1 MEAGGHSRVGE
12 IVSHY
17 RIVRRLG
24 VGGMGEVYQA
34 VDVDLDR
41 PAVLKF
47 LLPHLWDDERLR
59 ERFIREAKAASSLDH
74 PNICTIYEIGHG
86 KDDDPFIAMA
96 YYEGETL
103 SKRIARLGPLPFEQV
118 IEIGRQLAAGLATAH
133 ERGVIH
139 RDVKPDNVI
148 ITSDGLAKILD
159 FGVAK
164 LREASSLTSTD
175 AAVGTLLYM
184 SPEQCQGLAVGERS
198 DIWSLGTVLYE
209 MTTGERAFR
218 GENIFV
224 AAYEIA
230 NDDPIAVEELRPDV
244 PAELKRII
252 ERTLEKDPDA
262 RYPSMR
268 ELESDL
274 AVMRLS
280 RPELR
285 PPTKPVSA
293 PLRDAPPAARPR
305 IARLSLA
312 AGVVV
317 VGIVALVAFAGRSV
331 YCGWIPASTWCATET
346 LALAPAVEPA
356 AIGTLPVLDYWI
368 TVQRYRDGAPY
379 REPFRL
385 DHEMVF
391 ESDYRIFLHFQ
402 TAQAGNVYILNQGPP
417 GNGAAAGYN
426 LLFPKVTL
434 NGGDSFLPA
443 AYELQ
448 IPESGGFVF
457 DNEVGAETVWLVWSK
472 QRIAALEAV
481 RGRANAR
488 DLGVIDGPAEIAA
501 IAAVLSSVDQPNQAT
516 VERLGG
522 EQKTRLRTAGDQLIH
537 RILLE
542 HR

>member
-1 MEAGGHSRVGE
+1 
-12 IVSHY
+12 
-17 RIVRRLG
+17 
-24 VGGMGEVYQA
+24 
-34 VDVDLDR
+34 
-41 PAVLKF
+41 
-47 LLPHLWDDERLR
+47 
-59 ERFIREAKAASSLDH
+59 
-74 PNICTIYEIGHG
+74 
-86 KDDDPFIAMA
+86 
-96 YYEGETL
+96 
-103 SKRIARLGPLPFEQV
+103 V
-118 IEIGRQLAAGLATAH
+118 IDIGRQLAAGLAIAH
-133 ERGVIH
+133 QRGVIH
-139 RDVKPDNVI
+139 RDVKPDNVM

-184 SPEQCQGLAVGERS
+184 SPEQCQGHPVGERT

-230 NDDPIAVEELRPDV
+230 NDDPVAVDELRPDV
-244 PAELKRII
+244 PAGIQRII
-252 ERTLEKDPDA
+252 ERTLEKDPEA

-274 AVMRLS
+274 AAMQLS
-280 RPELR
+280 HPEL
-285 PPTKPVSA
+285 PPPPKPGPWLSEQTSA
-293 PLRDAPPAARPR
+293 AAPSR
-305 IARLSLA
+305 IAKRSLA
-312 AGVVV
+312 AGALV
-317 VGIVALVAFAGRSV
+317 VGIAAVLAFAGRSV
-331 YCGWIPASTWCATET
+331 YCGLIPASTWCATET
-346 LALAPAVEPA
+346 LAPAPAVEPA
-356 AIGTLPVLDYWI
+356 AVGTLPALDYWI

-385 DHEMVF
+385 DREMVF

-402 TAQAGNVYILNQGPP
+402 TAQAGNVYILNQGPARS
-417 GNGAAAGYN
+417 GAAAGYN

-443 AYELQ
+443 AYTLQ

-472 QRIAALEAV
+472 ERIAALEAV

-488 DLGVIDGPAEIAA
+488 DLGVIDDPAETAA
-501 IAAVLSSVDQPNQAT
+501 IAAMLSVDQPNQAT
-516 VERLGG
+516 VERLSG
-522 EQKTRLRTAGDQLIH
+522 EQKTRLRTAGDLLVH

>member
-12 IVSHY
+12 TVSHY

-47 LLPHLWDDERLR
+47 LLPHLWDDERIR

-103 SKRIARLGPLPFEQV
+103 SKRIARLGPLPFGQV
-118 IEIGRQLAAGLATAH
+118 IDIGRQLAAGLAIAH
-133 ERGVIH
+133 QRGVIH
-139 RDVKPDNVI
+139 RDIKPDNVM

-184 SPEQCQGLAVGERS
+184 SPEQCQGHPVGERT

-230 NDDPIAVEELRPDV
+230 NDDPVAVDELRPDV
-244 PAELKRII
+244 PAGIQRII
-252 ERTLEKDPDA
+252 ERTLEKDPEA

-274 AVMRLS
+274 AAMQLS
-280 RPELR
+280 HPEL
-285 PPTKPVSA
+285 PPPPKPGPWLSEQTSA
-293 PLRDAPPAARPR
+293 AAPPR
-305 IARLSLA
+305 IAKRSLA
-312 AGVVV
+312 AGALV
-317 VGIVALVAFAGRSV
+317 VGIAAVLAFAGRSV
-331 YCGWIPASTWCATET
+331 YCGLIPASTWCATET
-346 LALAPAVEPA
+346 LAPAPAVEPA
-356 AIGTLPVLDYWI
+356 AVGTLPALDYWI

-385 DHEMVF
+385 DREMVF

-402 TAQAGNVYILNQGPP
+402 TAQAGNVYILNQGPARS
-417 GNGAAAGYN
+417 GAAAGYN

-443 AYELQ
+443 AYTLQ

-472 QRIAALEAV
+472 ERIAALEAV

-488 DLGVIDGPAEIAA
+488 DLGVIDDPAETAA
-501 IAAVLSSVDQPNQAT
+501 IAAMLSVDQPNQAT
-516 VERLGG
+516 VERLSG
-522 EQKTRLRTAGDQLIH
+522 EQKTRLRTAGDLLVH

>member
-1 MEAGGHSRVGE
+1 LKAAGHNRVGE

-17 RIVRRLG
+17 RIVKRLG

-47 LLPHLWDDERLR
+47 LLPHLWDDERIR

-86 KDDDPFIAMA
+86 QEDDPFIAMA

-103 SKRIARLGPLPFEQV
+103 SKRIARQGPLPFDQV
-118 IEIGRQLAAGLATAH
+118 IEIGRQLAAGLTTAH
-133 ERGVIH
+133 QRGVIH
-139 RDVKPDNVI
+139 RDVKPDNVM

-164 LREASSLTSTD
+164 LREASNLTSTD
-175 AAVGTLLYM
+175 VAVGTLLYM
-184 SPEQCQGLAVGERS
+184 SPEQCQGQAVDERS
-198 DIWSLGTVLYE
+198 DVWSLGTVLYE

-230 NDDPIAVEELRPDV
+230 NDDPIAVDELRPDV
-244 PAELKRII
+244 PAELKRVI
-252 ERTLEKDPDA
+252 ERALEKDPAA
-262 RYPSMR
+262 RHQSMS

-274 AVMRLS
+274 AAMQSLRLE
-280 RPELR
+280 PL
-285 PPTKPVSA
+285 A
-293 PLRDAPPAARPR
+293 PREPAAAKLQEGPSGARPR
-305 IARLSLA
+305 IARPSLA
-312 AGVVV
+312 AA
-317 VGIVALVAFAGRSV
+317 ALVVAIAALLAFAGKSV
-331 YCGWIPASTWCATET
+331 YCRLSPASIWCATQT
-346 LALAPAVEPA
+346 IAPPTA
-356 AIGTLPVLDYWI
+356 AADTQPVLDYWI
-368 TVQRYRDGAPY
+368 TVQRYRDGVPY
-379 REPFRL
+379 RAPFRL
-385 DHEMVF
+385 DREMVF

-402 TAQAGNVYILNQGPP
+402 TAQAGNVYLLNEGPAR
-417 GNGAAAGYN
+417 NGSAAGYN
-426 LLFPKVTL
+426 LLFPKVTM

-457 DNEVGAETVWLVWSK
+457 DNEVGAETVWLLWSK
-472 QRIAALEAV
+472 RRVDALEAV
-481 RGRANAR
+481 RGRANER
-488 DLGVIDGPAEIAA
+488 DLGVIEDPAETAA
-501 IAAVLSSVDQPNQAT
+501 IAAVLSPDGPNEAT
-516 VERLGG
+516 VEPLGE
-522 EQKTRLRTAGDQLIH
+522 EQKTRLRTAGSLLVH